1 MLLIYFFYYVFRR
14 LYAKTSD
21 LALKMFFANLKEN
34 GGCRDD
40 TRHFDF
46 FFSFSCLFK
55 IFVVSLHPDN
65 PGVS

>member
-21 LALKMFFANLKEN
+21 LILEMFSYLKEN

-46 FFSFSCLFK
+46 FSFSC
-55 IFVVSLHPDN
+55 
-65 PGVS
+65 